1 MAAVT
6 AAVIGAAATAGSA
19 GYGIYQSQQTPSGPG
34 QNPTI
39 SRLPEDPL
47 SKAERDYYARM
58 GIANIDK
65 TAPTFGS
72 VIATGGTGPGGGAN
86 MDAAKFPLAVPGM
99 TPNEASAFGLVGSHG
114 EQIPYEN
121 VGNLQQSAGAGGP
134 GGAATLSPEQT
145 LYMARERN
153 RIAAQTG
160 QKAGPWATKV
170 LNTNNRLGNIS
181 DRLSALQ
188 AVEDPTQHQQNR
200 ISRLTTRQQNVQER
214 QNRQLGGQIG
224 SGGGSTQY

>member
-6 AAVIGAAATAGSA
+6 AAVIGAAATAGTA

-34 QNPTI
+34 ANPTI
-39 SRLPEDPL
+39 SRIPQDPL

-65 TAPTFGS
+65 TAPSFES
-72 VIATGGTGPGGGAN
+72 VLATGGTGEQGGAN
-86 MDAAKFPLAVPGM
+86 MEAAKFPLTVPGM

-114 EQIPYEN
+114 EAIPYTSP
-121 VGNLQQSAGAGGP
+121 GALAGSAGAGGP
-134 GGAATLSPEQT
+134 GPAATLSPEQT

-170 LNTNNRLGNIS
+170 LNTNNRLGNIT
-181 DRLSALQ
+181 DRLNALQ
-188 AVEDPTQHQQNR
+188 AVEDPTQHQQR
-200 ISRLTTRQQNVQER
+200 VMGRLTTRQSNVQER

-224 SGGGSTQY
+224 G